1 MQCSFCNSRRPDQS
15 NCINKSIIRTI
26 TPPALAFA
34 LVLPMA
40 LRANEQRSASLSPER
55 LRANEQSHSQRQT
68 LCEQTSKVPACR
80 LTFARNR
87 CEQSACKASK
97 AVSAAKPL
105 RAKSLARPLLVC
117 SQLDGG

>member
-1 MQCSFCNSRRPDQS
+1 
-15 NCINKSIIRTI
+15 
-26 TPPALAFA
+26 
-34 LVLPMA
+34 MA
-40 LRANEQRSASLSPER
+40 

-97 AVSAAKPL
+97 AQHH
-105 RAKSLARPLLVC
+105 PLLVC
-117 SQLDGG
+117 SQLDGDKKRLGVVIC